1 MTTVT
6 VSVPL
11 DMREY
16 DSEDVNENDAL
27 ALSDT
32 TFSAEGTDGFTYT
45 YTGTGFVD
53 NDADDIPDTG
63 TIHGISVTFEGD
75 PFFAVSGLDMDWPDY
90 WNFVALG
97 DQDLFLNT
105 VFGSA
110 DTITGSS
117 GNDYLIGLGG
127 NDTMSGGGGK
137 DTLDGGKGK
146 DGIEGGAGKDRL
158 IGGASQDTLTGDAGA
173 DMFVF
178 GKAKDTGV
186 GANKRDIVSDYD
198 AAEGDVLDLRKMN
211 TNDDFHVGGT
221 TFDNEAGEII
231 GFDNGSGDLIVQGD
245 LDGDGIADFE
255 FVLVAQENPIEECTL
270 LF

>member
-1 MTTVT
+1 MATVT
-6 VSVPL
+6 IGDFPL

-16 DSEDVNENDAL
+16 DSEGVDENDEL
-27 ALSDT
+27 LLTDT
-32 TFSAEGTDGFTYT
+32 TFSAAGEDGFTFT

-53 NDADDIPDTG
+53 NDADDVPDTG
-63 TIHGISVTFEGD
+63 TIQDISVTFEGD
-75 PFFAVSGLDMDWPDY
+75 PVFLVSGLNMDWPDY

-97 DQDLFLNT
+97 DQALFLNT

-117 GNDYLIGLGG
+117 ANDYLIGLGG

-146 DGIEGGAGKDRL
+146 DDIEGGNGKDKL
-158 IGGASQDTLTGDAGA
+158 IGGAQQDTLAGDAGA

-186 GANKRDIVSDYD
+186 GATKHDIITDFSQ
-198 AAEGDVLDLRKMN
+198 AQGDVIDLRKMN
-211 TNDDFHVGGT
+211 SNDDFHLGGD
-221 TFDNEAGEII
+221 TFTNSAGEII
-231 GFDNGSGDLIVQGD
+231 KFLEDEFTVVQGD
-245 LDGDGIADFE
+245 IDGNGVADFE
-255 FVLVAQENPIEECTL
+255 IILNGSHALESGDFSL
-270 LF
+270 